1 MYFRYCLVLLY
12 ITNIKA
18 RMVWKDVKE
27 FKKIVVGSYKDVD
40 RMVSPQSSLHPTNLY
55 INSKRGEIY
64 NLSEFGCQV
73 EMKYKMEVTASES
86 GNNVYKC
93 SKTTDKNGIRSLE
106 NNQPCSSD
114 IYLKFYRCLIEM
126 FPTVDGRAT
135 IYSEEKYSFLAFL
148 NNIPEKKDRLRLLA
162 SLFLLSKG
170 VGISLEIKTN
180 EAKHD
185 VLVLKTS
192 RYSTE
197 NYFSTELKLG
207 NRIYKNK
214 MDENEPCLLDD
225 KYYYTQ
231 TENIVDFYK
240 EAKDKQLENISNPIT
255 DLKVTHT
262 IGMSNALIQ
271 TYIFEYI
278 SSKED
283 MKAYLIE
290 TFNILKENVE
300 AIERKEYLNSAE
312 TIAITVFKDIFCRI
326 DKELLDIE
334 AEIIKTIESTNN
346 CVSEY
351 VFIPFHRELSMPDI
365 LRTCYKNNELSLTGM
380 ASSSRNTSNPS
391 MHFSPTNLEY
401 LSGLEKLTI
410 GTETSILTL
419 LCCCFYNS
427 TDMEYTL
434 KRIENSPVELKQF
447 FTKYRDLF
455 DTEDLSVHYD
465 WYKLFNTLTHKN
477 SSNSSLK
484 PQYCNGGL
492 LSMLSIILDI
502 TNMFEVI
509 KEELN
514 ELIKKVREE
523 KNLSSKLMADTNNLV
538 NKILALLSFNKKMEV
553 STDTDLRI
561 GTLKNHES
569 DIFGKL
575 HISIST
581 TPSIVREL
589 TINFNFDKITA
600 EYMDMSSNHDYLVK
614 KCINSMCNPEMK
626 CKLHPAATNLSEI
639 FSFIIYKAD
648 KLKSTLCG
656 KETLY
661 SIISFNF
668 ALIKLK
674 QFDLY
679 YLFSCGRIIY
689 TSDKKQIVKC
699 ISSVDYNNSDRNNYF
714 IGRNVIVNIVGS
726 MINFKTSAIDK
737 VIYAIA
743 SDLGVD
749 CFNDN
754 IIMDEKVYSKLKPAT
769 RFVMPKLD

>member
-27 FKKIVVGSYKDVD
+27 FKGIAVGSYKGVN
-40 RMVSPQSSLHPTNLY
+40 RMVSPHNSSHPTNSY
-55 INSKRGEIY
+55 AISKIGEIY
-64 NLSEFGCQV
+64 NLSRFGCQV
-73 EMKYKMEVTASES
+73 EMKYKLEVTASES

-93 SKTTDKNGIRSLE
+93 SKTTDKNGIRGLE
-106 NNQPCSSD
+106 NNQPPFPN
-114 IYLKFYRCLIEM
+114 IYLNFYRCLIDM

-135 IYSEEKYSFLAFL
+135 IDSEEKYSFLAFL

-170 VGISLEIKTN
+170 VDVSLEIKTD

-185 VLVLKTS
+185 VLVLKTFE
-192 RYSTE
+192 YGTK

-207 NRIYKNK
+207 KKIYVAK
-214 MDENEPCLLDD
+214 MDENEPCLIDY
-225 KYYYTQ
+225 KHYYMQ
-231 TENIVDFYK
+231 TKHIVDFYK
-240 EAKDKQLENISNPIT
+240 EVKDKELENRFNPIT
-255 DLKVTHT
+255 DFNTARAVRMAKL
-262 IGMSNALIQ
+262 LIQ

-283 MKAYLIE
+283 MEEYHIT
-290 TFNILKENVE
+290 TFNILKGHVE
-300 AIERKEYLNSAE
+300 AIKKQGYLTTTDKA
-312 TIAITVFKDIFCRI
+312 AIGVFNNIFCPI
-326 DKELLDIE
+326 DEELLNIE
-334 AEIIKTIESTNN
+334 AGIIKNIESTNN
-346 CVSEY
+346 YVSEY

-401 LSGLEKLTI
+401 LSGLEKFTI

-434 KRIENSPVELKQF
+434 KTIENSPVELKQF

-465 WYKLFNTLTHKN
+465 WYKLINTLTHKN
-477 SSNSSLK
+477 SSNSSLTH
-484 PQYCNGGL
+484 QHCNGGL

-502 TNMFEVI
+502 TNMSKDI
-509 KEELN
+509 KKELN
-514 ELIKKVREE
+514 KLIKKVRKG
-523 KNLSSKLMADTNNLV
+523 KNLSSKLTKDTNNLV
-538 NKILALLSFNKKMEV
+538 NKILILLSFNKRMKV
-553 STDTDLRI
+553 SADTDLRI
-561 GTLKNHES
+561 DTLENHKS

-575 HISIST
+575 HISIYT
-581 TPSIVREL
+581 TTSIVRKL
-589 TINFNFDKITA
+589 TINFNFDKTTA
-600 EYMDMSSNHDYLVK
+600 EYVGMHISKEDPVIMQ
-614 KCINSMCNPEMK
+614 
-626 CKLHPAATNLSEI
+626 PAAINLNASQQY
-639 FSFIIYKAD
+639 IIYKID
-648 KLKSTLCG
+648 RLNMIYKEKPSHHITFFNSNLCRV
-656 KETLY
+656 KEL
-661 SIISFNF
+661 N
-668 ALIKLK
+668 LNH
-674 QFDLY
+674 
-679 YLFSCGRIIY
+679 LFTFGRIIY

-699 ISSVDYNNSDRNNYF
+699 ISSFDYNNGDRNNYF
-714 IGRNVIVNIVGS
+714 IGRNAIINIVGS

-737 VIYAIA
+737 VFCAIA
-743 SDLGVD
+743 SDWGID

-754 IIMDEKVYSKLKPAT
+754 IIMDEKVYSKLKPGT
-769 RFVMPKLD
+769 RL

>member
-1 MYFRYCLVLLY
+1 
-12 ITNIKA
+12 
-18 RMVWKDVKE
+18 
-27 FKKIVVGSYKDVD
+27 
-40 RMVSPQSSLHPTNLY
+40 
-55 INSKRGEIY
+55 
-64 NLSEFGCQV
+64 
-73 EMKYKMEVTASES
+73 
-86 GNNVYKC
+86 
-93 SKTTDKNGIRSLE
+93 
-106 NNQPCSSD
+106 
-114 IYLKFYRCLIEM
+114 
-126 FPTVDGRAT
+126 
-135 IYSEEKYSFLAFL
+135 
-148 NNIPEKKDRLRLLA
+148 
-162 SLFLLSKG
+162 
-170 VGISLEIKTN
+170 
-180 EAKHD
+180 
-185 VLVLKTS
+185 
-192 RYSTE
+192 
-197 NYFSTELKLG
+197 
-207 NRIYKNK
+207 

-271 TYIFEYI
+271 TYIVEYL
-278 SSKED
+278 STKED

-365 LRTCYKNNELSLTGM
+365 LRTCYKNNELSPTGM
-380 ASSSRNTSNPS
+380 ASSSMNTSNPS
-391 MHFSPTNLEY
+391 MHFSSTNLEY

-465 WYKLFNTLTHKN
+465 WYKLINALTHKN
-477 SSNSSLK
+477 SSNSDLK

-523 KNLSSKLMADTNNLV
+523 KNLSSKLTADTNNLV

-553 STDTDLRI
+553 SADTDLKI
-561 GTLKNHES
+561 GTLKNHKS

-589 TINFNFDKITA
+589 TINFNFDKTTA

>member
-1 MYFRYCLVLLY
+1 MGV
-12 ITNIKA
+12 
-18 RMVWKDVKE
+18 DV
-27 FKKIVVGSYKDVD
+27 
-40 RMVSPQSSLHPTNLY
+40 
-55 INSKRGEIY
+55 
-64 NLSEFGCQV
+64 
-73 EMKYKMEVTASES
+73 
-86 GNNVYKC
+86 
-93 SKTTDKNGIRSLE
+93 
-106 NNQPCSSD
+106 
-114 IYLKFYRCLIEM
+114 
-126 FPTVDGRAT
+126 
-135 IYSEEKYSFLAFL
+135 
-148 NNIPEKKDRLRLLA
+148 
-162 SLFLLSKG
+162 
-170 VGISLEIKTN
+170 SLEIKTN

-214 MDENEPCLLDD
+214 MHENEPCLLDD

-240 EAKDKQLENISNPIT
+240 EAKYKELENRFDPTT
-255 DLKVTHT
+255 DFNTKYAVRMAKL
-262 IGMSNALIQ
+262 LIQ
-271 TYIFEYI
+271 IYIFEYI
-278 SSKED
+278 SSNED
-283 MKAYLIE
+283 VKAYHIE
-290 TFNILKENVE
+290 TFNILKEHVE
-300 AIERKEYLNSAE
+300 AIENQKHLKLNSADRL
-312 TIAITVFKDIFCRI
+312 AITVFKDIFCPI
-326 DKELLDIE
+326 NEEFLDIE
-334 AEIIKTIESTNN
+334 AEKIENIESANN
-346 CVSEY
+346 YVSKY

-380 ASSSRNTSNPS
+380 ASSSMNTSNPS

-434 KRIENSPVELKQF
+434 KRIESSPVELKQF

-465 WYKLFNTLTHKN
+465 WYKLINDLTHKN

-523 KNLSSKLMADTNNLV
+523 KNLSSKLTADTNNLV
-538 NKILALLSFNKKMEV
+538 NKILALLSFNKEMKV
-553 STDTDLRI
+553 SADTDLRI
-561 GTLKNHES
+561 GTLENHES

-581 TPSIVREL
+581 TPSIVRKL
-589 TINFNFDKITA
+589 TINFNFDKTTA
-600 EYMDMSSNHDYLVK
+600 EYVGMSYNGDYV
-614 KCINSMCNPEMK
+614 INKYIDSMCNIANKIEF
-626 CKLHPAATNLSEI
+626 HPTGADLNEI
-639 FSFIIYKAD
+639 FSFIMHKVD
-648 KLKSTLCG
+648 KLNSMLYR
-656 KETLY
+656 KEPLY
-661 SIISFNF
+661 STISFNY
-668 ALIKLK
+668 ALLKLK

-699 ISSVDYNNSDRNNYF
+699 ISSFDYNNSDKNNYF
-714 IGRNVIVNIVGS
+714 IGRNVIINIVGS

-737 VIYAIA
+737 VFCAIA
-743 SDLGVD
+743 SDWGVE

-754 IIMDEKVYSKLKPAT
+754 IIMDKKVYSKLKPGT
-769 RFVMPKLD
+769 RFEMPNLDYDVDSDKEADKDSDKEANKDSDKDSDKEANKEADKDSDKEADNLYDDSDEEADEDSDNLYDDSYDDSDNSYEDSDKETDDDSDNSDED